1 MLARFPPA
9 SADLGG
15 GASNS
20 VRADRAMALRGGPT
34 TVPWGGL
41 AVAKKPGFYGWKLVA
56 VLSSLDFLNLGLP
69 VYGGTVINSY
79 MLREIPM
86 SRSTL
91 GFGFTLLNLFVGLPS
106 TIVAISILKR
116 GIRATYL
123 IGSALICLGS
133 LFLAFFATKPWH
145 FLLGFGVINGI
156 GVCFGDIVPGTT
168 AVARWFKR
176 YRGRAT
182 GLVLSGSGISG
193 FLAAPFMDRLIRVG
207 GGNWRL
213 GWEIIAAIAIIGGI
227 LAAVFIKERPEDL
240 GQVADG
246 KPEEENRPQPAQPQ
260 VTRESHEL
268 ITRYVWTPAEAY
280 RTRSYWLIVIGGLA
294 AQFPFFFFTAHWILH
309 LQGAGIS
316 SSDAA
321 FAMGLFT
328 ISCIAGRLIGGW
340 LMDTMTARY
349 AFMIGLCCY
358 VVGSFAALRVGPDS
372 LMIADA
378 AAVLYGL
385 GIGWTFICMTTCVA
399 HFFGPAA
406 FPKLAGT
413 VLLLTSCGASP
424 AGLIGGRIF
433 DVYGSYTRAFELNI
447 LIAAIGIIAVAFA
460 TLPRPRGARV
470 AVAQAA

>member
-1 MLARFPPA
+1 M
-9 SADLGG
+9 
-15 GASNS
+15 
-20 VRADRAMALRGGPT
+20 
-34 TVPWGGL
+34 
-41 AVAKKPGFYGWKLVA
+41 AKKPGFYGWKLVA

-91 GFGFTLLNLFVGLPS
+91 GLGFTLLNLFVGLPA
-106 TIVAISILKR
+106 TLVAISILKR

-133 LFLAFFATKPWH
+133 LFLAFFASKPWH

-156 GVCFGDIVPGTT
+156 GICFGDIVPGTT

-193 FLAAPFMDRLIRVG
+193 FLAAPFMDRLIRAG

-213 GWEIIAAIAIIGGI
+213 GWEIIAAIAIVGGI

-240 GQVADG
+240 GQIPDG
-246 KPEEENRPQPAQPQ
+246 KPEEENPPQSAQSQ
-260 VTRESHEL
+260 ASRESRQL
-268 ITRYVWTPAEAY
+268 ITRHVWTPSEAY
-280 RTRSYWLIVIGGLA
+280 HTRAYWLIVIGGLA

-309 LQGAGIS
+309 LQGAGIT

-328 ISCIAGRLIGGW
+328 ISCVAGRLIGGW

-378 AAVLYGL
+378 AAVLYGMA
-385 GIGWTFICMTTCVA
+385 IGWTFTCMTTCVA
-399 HFFGPAA
+399 HFYGPAA
-406 FPKLAGT
+406 FPKLTGMM
-413 VLLLTSCGASP
+413 LLLTFRRRFARGPHRRLDFRRLWQLRARVRTEHSGRCRWYHRHGFRNDAASP
-424 AGLIGGRIF
+424 R
-433 DVYGSYTRAFELNI
+433 RAC
-447 LIAAIGIIAVAFA
+447 
-460 TLPRPRGARV
+460 RRGAGCIN
-470 AVAQAA
+470 

>member
-1 MLARFPPA
+1 M
-9 SADLGG
+9 
-15 GASNS
+15 
-20 VRADRAMALRGGPT
+20 
-34 TVPWGGL
+34 
-41 AVAKKPGFYGWKLVA
+41 AKKPRFYGWKLVA

-86 SRSTL
+86 SRSML
-91 GFGFTLLNLFVGLPS
+91 GLGFTLLNLFVGLPA

-145 FLLGFGVINGI
+145 YLLGFGAINGI

-182 GLVLSGSGISG
+182 AVVLSGSGISG

-213 GWEIIAAIAIIGGI
+213 GWEIIAAVAIVGGI

-240 GQVADG
+240 GQFPDG
-246 KPEEENRPQPAQPQ
+246 NAEEDNPAGPGRSQA
-260 VTRESHEL
+260 VRESDEL
-268 ITRYVWTPAEAY
+268 ITRHVWTPSEAY
-280 RTRSYWLIVIGGLA
+280 RTRAYWLIVLGGLA
-294 AQFPFFFFTAHWILH
+294 SQFPFFFFTAHWILH
-309 LQGAGIS
+309 LQGAGIA

-358 VVGSFAALRVGPDS
+358 VGGSLAALRVGPDS
-372 LMIADA
+372 LTIAYSG
-378 AAVLYGL
+378 AVLYGL
-385 GIGWTFICMTTCVA
+385 GIGWTFTCMTTCVA

-406 FPKLAGT
+406 FPKLAGM
-413 VLLLTSCGASP
+413 LILLTSGGASP

-447 LIAAIGIIAVAFA
+447 LIAAVGIIAMAFA
-460 TLPRPRGARV
+460 TLPRPRDARA

>member
-1 MLARFPPA
+1 MLFA
-9 SADLGG
+9 
-15 GASNS
+15 
-20 VRADRAMALRGGPT
+20 
-34 TVPWGGL
+34 PWFGEGGL
-41 AVAKKPGFYGWKLVA
+41 GEITVAKKPGFYGWKLVA

-79 MLREIPM
+79 MLRDIPM
-86 SRSTL
+86 SRSML
-91 GFGFTLLNLFVGLPS
+91 GFGFTLLNLFVGLPA
-106 TIVAISILKR
+106 TIVAISIIKR

-133 LFLAFFATKPWH
+133 IFLAFFATRPWH
-145 FLLGFGVINGI
+145 YLVGFGVINGI

-182 GLVLSGSGISG
+182 ALVLSGSGISG
-193 FLAAPFMDRLIRVG
+193 FLAAPFMDRLIRAG

-213 GWEIIAAIAIIGGI
+213 GWEVIAAIAIVGGI

-240 GQVADG
+240 GQVPDG
-246 KPEEENRPQPAQPQ
+246 NAEEMNPPEAVKSQTLRLSDER
-260 VTRESHEL
+260 
-268 ITRYVWTPAEAY
+268 ITRYAWTPSEAY
-280 RTRSYWLIVIGGLA
+280 RTRAYWLIVVGGLA
-294 AQFPFFFFTAHWILH
+294 SQFPFFFFTAHWILH
-309 LQGAGIS
+309 LQGAGIA

-358 VVGSFAALRVGPDS
+358 VAGSLAALRVGPNS
-372 LMIADA
+372 LMTAYA
-378 AAVLYGL
+378 GAVLYGL

-399 HFFGPAA
+399 HFFGPTA
-406 FPKLAGT
+406 FPKLAGM
-413 VLLLTSCGASP
+413 LILLTSGGASP
-424 AGLIGGRIF
+424 AGFIGGRIF
-433 DVYGSYTRAFELNI
+433 DVYGSYARAFELDI
-447 LIAAIGIIAVAFA
+447 LIAAIGIIAMAFA
-460 TLPRPRGARV
+460 TLPRPRDARV

>member
-1 MLARFPPA
+1 M
-9 SADLGG
+9 
-15 GASNS
+15 
-20 VRADRAMALRGGPT
+20 
-34 TVPWGGL
+34 
-41 AVAKKPGFYGWKLVA
+41 AKKPGFYGWKLVA

-91 GFGFTLLNLFVGLPS
+91 GFGFTLLNLFVGLPA
-106 TIVAISILKR
+106 TLVAISILKL

-145 FLLGFGVINGI
+145 FLLGFGAINGI

-182 GLVLSGSGISG
+182 ALVLSGSGISG
-193 FLAAPFMDRLIRVG
+193 FLAAPFMDRLIRIG

-213 GWEIIAAIAIIGGI
+213 GWEIIAAIAIVGGI

-246 KPEEENRPQPAQPQ
+246 KPEEENPAQPAQPQ
-260 VTRESHEL
+260 VARESREL
-268 ITRYVWTPAEAY
+268 ITTHMWTPSEAY
-280 RTRSYWLIVIGGLA
+280 HTRAYWLIVIGGLA

-358 VVGSFAALRVGPDS
+358 VVGSLAALRIGPDS

-385 GIGWTFICMTTCVA
+385 AIGWTFICMTTCVA
-399 HFFGPAA
+399 HFYGPAA
-406 FPKLAGT
+406 FPKLAGMM
-413 VLLLTSCGASP
+413 VLLTSCGASP

-433 DVYGSYTRAFELNI
+433 DVYGSYARAFELNI
-447 LIAAIGIIAVAFA
+447 LIAAVGIIAMAFA
-460 TLPRPRGARV
+460 TLPRPRDARV

>member
-1 MLARFPPA
+1 MLARLPPA
-9 SADLGG
+9 PADLGG
-15 GASNS
+15 GASNP
-20 VRADRAMALRGGPT
+20 VRADCAIALRSGPT
-34 TVPWGGL
+34 TIPWGGL
-41 AVAKKPGFYGWKLVA
+41 AVAKKPGFYGWRLVA

-79 MLREIPM
+79 MLRDIPM

-91 GFGFTLLNLFVGLPS
+91 GLGFTLLNLFVGLPS

-145 FLLGFGVINGI
+145 FVLGFGVINGI

-193 FLAAPFMDRLIRVG
+193 FLAAPLMDRLIRVG
-207 GGNWRL
+207 GDNWRL
-213 GWEIIAAIAIIGGI
+213 GWEIIAAIAIVGGI

-246 KPEEENRPQPAQPQ
+246 KPEGENPPLPVHSQAS
-260 VTRESHEL
+260 RETHEL
-268 ITRYVWTPAEAY
+268 ITRHVWTPLEAY

-316 SSDAA
+316 SSAAA

-406 FPKLAGT
+406 FPKLAGMM
-413 VLLLTSCGASP
+413 LLTSCGASP

-447 LIAAIGIIAVAFA
+447 LVAAIGIIAVAFA
-460 TLPRPRGARV
+460 TLPRPRDARV

>member
-1 MLARFPPA
+1 
-9 SADLGG
+9 LGDSI
-15 GASNS
+15 AP
-20 VRADRAMALRGGPT
+20 RLDDRAFF
-34 TVPWGGL
+34 WGRL
-41 AVAKKPGFYGWKLVA
+41 AVAEKPGFYGWKLVA

-91 GFGFTLLNLFVGLPS
+91 GFGFTLLNLFVGLPA
-106 TIVAISILKR
+106 TLVAISILKL

-145 FLLGFGVINGI
+145 FLLGFGAINGI

-213 GWEIIAAIAIIGGI
+213 GWEIIAAIAVVGGI

-246 KPEEENRPQPAQPQ
+246 KPEEEIPSQPAQSQ
-260 VTRESHEL
+260 ANRESHEL
-268 ITRYVWTPAEAY
+268 ITRYVWTPSEAY
-280 RTRSYWLIVIGGLA
+280 RTRAYWLIVIGGLA

-358 VVGSFAALRVGPDS
+358 VVGSIAALRVGANS

-385 GIGWTFICMTTCVA
+385 AIGWTFICMTTCVA
-399 HFFGPAA
+399 HFYGPAA
-406 FPKLAGT
+406 FPKLAGMM
-413 VLLLTSCGASP
+413 VLLTSCGASP

-433 DVYGSYTRAFELNI
+433 DIYGSYARAFELNV
-447 LIAAIGIIAVAFA
+447 LIAAVGIIAMAFA
-460 TLPRPRGARV
+460 TLPRPPRRARRRSTGRIDSEF
-470 AVAQAA
+470 AERI